1 MVAPAHGDVNTAIS
15 RMSIRSIDSASSAR
29 SVRDSIL
36 SLWSHDP
43 DLERVLLPREGGHSV
58 RSEEQ
63 IDLPRASRLIEELH
77 YPAAADSECGD
88 DEMTKSWSTNDDSDY
103 ASGEHLSAPSSAKP
117 MSSSADP
124 YLSPSSFDPE
134 FPTQQNRKRD
144 TVPSTPTD
152 DSSPVGSLNAE
163 SSSAKLSDFQPFRVG
178 VEDPCSKVLSDAL
191 KKYDVQ
197 ADWRF
202 WSLWLIDDDQER
214 CLGLSERPLSVFR
227 ELTKEG
233 RKPGFVLRRYALH
246 EENQVGSQGIM
257 STAPLGPVA
266 RQSLQPA
273 SECLVVFTARQKY
286 CIEHKLFSVC

>member
-1 MVAPAHGDVNTAIS
+1 MVAPAKGDVNTAIS
-15 RMSIRSIDSASSAR
+15 RMSIRTIDFASSAR
-29 SVRDSIL
+29 SLRDSTL

-43 DLERVLLPREGGHSV
+43 DLKRVLLPREGGHSV
-58 RSEEQ
+58 WSEEQ

-77 YPAAADSECGD
+77 YPAAADSECVD
-88 DEMTKSWSTNDDSDY
+88 DEMTKSWSTNDDSGY
-103 ASGEHLSAPSSAKP
+103 ASGEHLSDPSSAKP

-124 YLSPSSFDPE
+124 YLSSSSVDPE

-144 TVPSTPTD
+144 TVLSTTPD
-152 DSSPVGSLNAE
+152 NSSHVSPLNAE
-163 SSSAKLSDFQPFRVG
+163 SSSAKLIDFQPFRVG

-191 KKYDVQ
+191 KKYDAQ

-214 CLGLSERPLSVFR
+214 CLALSERPLSVFR

-246 EENQVGSQGIM
+246 EENQSVAKESFPQP
-257 STAPLGPVA
+257 PLA
-266 RQSLQPA
+266 QSFAKA
-273 SECLVVFTARQKY
+273 SNPPPNVL
-286 CIEHKLFSVC
+286 